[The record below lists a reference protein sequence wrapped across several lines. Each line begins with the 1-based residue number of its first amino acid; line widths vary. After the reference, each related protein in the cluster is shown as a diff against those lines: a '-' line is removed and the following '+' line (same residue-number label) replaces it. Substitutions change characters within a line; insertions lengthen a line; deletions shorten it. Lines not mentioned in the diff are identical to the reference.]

1 MELHLQEIYKNK
13 VFVTI
18 LFVIGMFSVVAFTF
32 LIPTKPAQNQQ
43 LAFETHPQ
51 TQQSVVLGTSDVQD
65 NSTEYIYVQISGAIK
80 TPQVAKLK
88 KGARVFEL
96 IDNSGGFTADVSNA
110 YVNKILNLAKVLND
124 GEKIYIP
131 YSIEELEPDFTTKYS
146 ENSTE
151 TSDIININ
159 TANKEELKTLPQV
172 GDSTADKIIDYRTKN
187 GPFKSIDEI
196 KNVSGIGDKTFEELK
211 DLISI

>member
-1 MELHLQEIYKNK
+1 MELNLQEIYKNK
-13 VFVTI
+13 VFVTVVFI
-18 LFVIGMFSVVAFTF
+18 IGMFSIVAFTF
-32 LIPTKPAQNQQ
+32 LIPTKPQNEQ
-43 LAFETHPQ
+43 LAFEAHPE
-51 TQQSVVLGTSDVQD
+51 TQKSVVLGTSDVQ
-65 NSTEYIYVQISGAIK
+65 NETTEYIYVQISGAIK

-96 IDNSGGFTADVSNA
+96 IDNSGGFTTDVSNA

-131 YSIEELEPDFTTKYS
+131 YSIEELEPDFATKYS
-146 ENSTE
+146 ESSTE

-172 GDSTADKIIDYRTKN
+172 GDSTAGKIIDYRTKN

>member
-1 MELHLQEIYKNK
+1 MELNLQTLYKSK
-13 VFVTI
+13 LFVTL
-18 LFVIGMFSVVAFTF
+18 LFVVGMFSIVAFTF
-32 LIPTKPAQNQQ
+32 LMPTKPKTEQ

-51 TQQSVVLGTSDVQD
+51 TSAVLGTSDVQ
-65 NSTEYIYVQISGAIK
+65 NETTEYIYVQISGAIK

-96 IDNSGGFTADVSNA
+96 IDSSGGFTADASNA

-124 GEKIYIP
+124 GEKVYIP
-131 YSIEELEPDFTTKYS
+131 FAIEELDTNFATKYS
-146 ENSTE
+146 TTSTDT
-151 TSDIININ
+151 TSLIVNIN
-159 TANKEELKTLPQV
+159 TADKETLKTLPQI
-172 GDSTADKIIDYRTKN
+172 GDSTADKIIDYRNKN
-187 GPFKSIDEI
+187 GAFKAIDEI